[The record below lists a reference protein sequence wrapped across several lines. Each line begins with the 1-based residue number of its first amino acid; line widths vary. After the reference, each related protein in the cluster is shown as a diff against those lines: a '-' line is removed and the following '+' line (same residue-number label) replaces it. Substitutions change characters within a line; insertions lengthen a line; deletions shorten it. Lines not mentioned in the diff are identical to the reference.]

1 MGRKSKRLHTLTDK
15 AEQKSGSTGK
25 RYRAGIYA
33 RLSVN
38 REEKNESID
47 VQVEIAKRFIE
58 EWNEHH
64 SDKIEAVDCY
74 KDLGKTGTSFERD
87 EFKRLMQDVR
97 LGDINCVIVK
107 DLSRFGRN
115 YLEAGNYIEK
125 IFPFLG
131 VRFIAVADGYDTGED
146 GSNTHQMA
154 TEVKNLINDMYAKD
168 FSGKARL
175 SLAQRREEGSYVGGP
190 PPYGYKAVR
199 EGKIRKLVPDENTAE
214 IVRTIFSRFLETESY
229 KAVADELN
237 QKRINPPS
245 VYRKSGEVYCSPDM
259 PYKGWDKAYMEV
271 LLKNETYIGR
281 LVQGQTYISPEKERR
296 RTDEKDWKIREQAH
310 EPLIENDIFEQA
322 RKVRQEIRER
332 NKNTAADRKIDE
344 DVFEDILFCGVCG
357 RKMTRHSHIRAYADG
372 SKKRVEEYLCV
383 NATNTKTNLCPS
395 PNYIAKNRLT
405 ETLLSLLETEFAL
418 CLKRKRE
425 YERKGKDILEG
436 KKRELESAQRLL
448 RSRKEAAA
456 CQDSAAYMEYRM
468 GKISQEELAERRYQR
483 EEQLQELS
491 AQETEIRETI
501 QGMEKTEKA
510 FLSAV
515 RALIKLKNKRVFT
528 KELAE
533 SLIDKIYLY
542 PDKRIEVV
550 FTFEDVFQSVQRFS
564 KPARG

>member
-1 MGRKSKRLHTLTDK
+1 MGRKSKRLHALAGT
-15 AEQKSGSTGK
+15 AEKKPDSTGK
-25 RYRAGIYA
+25 RYKAGIYA
-33 RLSVN
+33 RLSVS
-38 REEKNESID
+38 REEKNESIE

-58 EWNEHH
+58 EWNERH
-64 SDKIEAVDCY
+64 SDKIEVAGCY

-175 SLAQRREEGSYVGGP
+175 SLAQRRQEGSYVGGP
-190 PPYGYKAVR
+190 PPYGYRAVR
-199 EGKIRKLVPDENTAE
+199 EGRIRKLVPDENTAE
-214 IVRTIFSRFLETESY
+214 IVRHIYSKFLETESY

-237 QKRINPPS
+237 QNRINPPS
-245 VYRKSGEVYCSPDM
+245 IYRKSGEVYCPPDM

-271 LLKNETYIGR
+271 FLKNETYTGR
-281 LVQGQTYISPEKERR
+281 LVQGRTTISPEKERLQ
-296 RTDEKDWKIREQAH
+296 TDEKDWKIKEQAH
-310 EPLIENDIFEQA
+310 EPLIEKDVFEQA
-322 RKVRQEIRER
+322 RKLRQQIHER
-332 NKNTAADRKIDE
+332 SKNSAVEQPIDE
-344 DVFEDILFCGVCG
+344 NVFENVLFCGVCG
-357 RKMTRHSHIRAYADG
+357 RKMTRHSHVRTYADG
-372 SKKRVEEYLCV
+372 SKKRVEEYSCV

-395 PNYIAKNRLT
+395 PNYIAKNKLT
-405 ETLLSLLETEFAL
+405 ELLFSLLETEFAL

-425 YERKGKDILEG
+425 YERKGKNILEAE
-436 KKRELESAQRLL
+436 KRELESTL
-448 RSRKEAAA
+448 RSIQRKEEAVAG
-456 CQDSAAYMEYRM
+456 QDSVAYMEYRI
-468 GKISQEELAERRYQR
+468 GKISQEELAERRLQR
-483 EEQLQELS
+483 ETQLQELLG
-491 AQETEIRETI
+491 QETEIREAI
-501 QGMEKTEKA
+501 RRLEKTETVYLA
-510 FLSAV
+510 AI
-515 RALIKLKNKRVFT
+515 RALIRLKSKRVFT

-542 PDKRIEVV
+542 PGKRIEVV
-550 FTFEDVFQSVQRFS
+550 FAFEDVFRKVREI
-564 KPARG
+564 K